1 MCACVSLSRM
11 DHNVWC
17 RCWCGLCVLP
27 MCNCNQQS
35 KCISSSEDINTYHF
49 CISSSFLGHILKV
62 QIPEFCGIRNVPFCF
77 VACSQECRDRV
88 DLEMKH
94 ILRSQRQRLAELEE
108 KGVWLARHL
117 YQVECSDIW
126 EMRRRSRLGRGV
138 DTNLRADPA
147 ELVENLDLVLVESK
161 LIAEVLGIEAVPLV
175 DMVSPM

>member
-1 MCACVSLSRM
+1 
-11 DHNVWC
+11 
-17 RCWCGLCVLP
+17 
-27 MCNCNQQS
+27 
-35 KCISSSEDINTYHF
+35 
-49 CISSSFLGHILKV
+49 
-62 QIPEFCGIRNVPFCF
+62 
-77 VACSQECRDRV
+77 
-88 DLEMKH
+88 MKH